1 MTLYIFTCEHG
12 KNCNFIADC
21 KDCAKAEL
29 NRLRKIIKLAKN
41 RTERLALI
49 VEDEPDSL
57 LKQEINLAYAELH
70 GEEMIAASPLTE
82 GK

>member
-1 MTLYIFTCEHG
+1 MPVLYIFTCPHG
-12 KNCNFIADC
+12 KHCNFIADC

-49 VEDEPDSL
+49 IEDEPDSL
-57 LKQEINLAYAELH
+57 IKQEINAAHAELH
-70 GEEMIAASPLTE
+70 QD
-82 GK
+82 